1 MSILYGTKINQLLA
15 KIAPTGLLF
24 KNEKKRQDCQNSSLK
39 NCLIQ
44 YESVF
49 FAEQKWQ
56 FCRNISIDIL
66 CRYMEQRYVSKDGK
80 WQRKQLEADFVV
92 NEGSQ
97 KYYIQSALA
106 MPDEEKRKQEM
117 ASLLRIGDSFK
128 KIIIVKDDIKP
139 WTDENGILTMGL
151 MDFLMGDTKDLN
163 I

>member
-1 MSILYGTKINQLLA
+1 MDVGI
-15 KIAPTGLLF
+15 
-24 KNEKKRQDCQNSSLK
+24 
-39 NCLIQ
+39 
-44 YESVF
+44 
-49 FAEQKWQ
+49 
-56 FCRNISIDIL
+56 
-66 CRYMEQRYVSKDGK
+66 MEQRYVSKDGK
-80 WQRKQLEADFVV
+80 WQRKQLEVDFVV
-92 NEGSQ
+92 NEGNQ

-151 MDFLMGDTKDLN
+151 MDFLMGDTKDLT

>member
-1 MSILYGTKINQLLA
+1 MDVGI
-15 KIAPTGLLF
+15 
-24 KNEKKRQDCQNSSLK
+24 
-39 NCLIQ
+39 
-44 YESVF
+44 
-49 FAEQKWQ
+49 
-56 FCRNISIDIL
+56 
-66 CRYMEQRYVSKDGK
+66 MEQRYVSKDGK
-80 WQRKQLEADFVV
+80 WQRKQLEVDFVV

-97 KYYIQSALA
+97 KYYIQSALV

-151 MDFLMGDTKDLN
+151 MDFLMGDTIDLN

>member
-1 MSILYGTKINQLLA
+1 MK
-15 KIAPTGLLF
+15 
-24 KNEKKRQDCQNSSLK
+24 KKRQD
-39 NCLIQ
+39 
-44 YESVF
+44 
-49 FAEQKWQ
+49 
-56 FCRNISIDIL
+56 CRNISIDIL

-80 WQRKQLEADFVV
+80 WQRKQLEVDFVI

-106 MPDEEKRKQEM
+106 MPDEEKRKQEI

-128 KIIIVKDDIKP
+128 KIIIVKDDIEP
-139 WTDENGILTMGL
+139 WTDENGILKMGL

>member
-1 MSILYGTKINQLLA
+1 
-15 KIAPTGLLF
+15 
-24 KNEKKRQDCQNSSLK
+24 
-39 NCLIQ
+39 
-44 YESVF
+44 
-49 FAEQKWQ
+49 
-56 FCRNISIDIL
+56 
-66 CRYMEQRYVSKDGK
+66 MEQRYVSKDGK
-80 WQRKQLEADFVV
+80 WQRKQLEVDFVI

-106 MPDEEKRKQEM
+106 MPDEEKRKQEI

-139 WTDENGILTMGL
+139 WTDENGILKMGL

>member
-1 MSILYGTKINQLLA
+1 MDVGI
-15 KIAPTGLLF
+15 
-24 KNEKKRQDCQNSSLK
+24 
-39 NCLIQ
+39 
-44 YESVF
+44 
-49 FAEQKWQ
+49 
-56 FCRNISIDIL
+56 
-66 CRYMEQRYVSKDGK
+66 MEQRYVSKDGK
-80 WQRKQLEADFVV
+80 WQRKQLEVDFVV

-117 ASLLRIGDSFK
+117 ASLLRIGDAFK
-128 KIIIVKDDIKP
+128 KIIIVKDNIKP

>member
-1 MSILYGTKINQLLA
+1 
-15 KIAPTGLLF
+15 
-24 KNEKKRQDCQNSSLK
+24 
-39 NCLIQ
+39 
-44 YESVF
+44 
-49 FAEQKWQ
+49 
-56 FCRNISIDIL
+56 
-66 CRYMEQRYVSKDGK
+66 MEQRYVSKDGK
-80 WQRKQLEADFVV
+80 WPRKQLEVDFVI

-117 ASLLRIGDSFK
+117 TSLLRIGDSFK

-151 MDFLMGDTKDLN
+151 MDFLMGDKKDLN